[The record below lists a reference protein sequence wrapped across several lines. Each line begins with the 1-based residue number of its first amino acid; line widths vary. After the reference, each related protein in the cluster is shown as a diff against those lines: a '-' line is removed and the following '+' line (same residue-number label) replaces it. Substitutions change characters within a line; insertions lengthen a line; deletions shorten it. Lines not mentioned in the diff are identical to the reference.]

1 MRHLLTA
8 AAAPPAIWC
17 AVLLE
22 HVSSS
27 ADSLSR
33 DVLGVLAVDALL
45 GVAALLVVA
54 APLMGVAAVT
64 TPRGVT
70 GTGRPVSRWRGARHA
85 VAAVA
90 VLTGVSAALL
100 VLAWGVG
107 GDAGLGILRSHVTL
121 TVAGLSL
128 AAFGA
133 ACATWIRHPLDAS
146 LACLVVVVP
155 VTAGVLAFGPVLEGL
170 SPEGL
175 ERAMAASPVAMAAV
189 TAGVDLFRVD
199 PFYQISPVAHVT
211 ATYPDWRTACQ
222 LYLLAAIVSCGGILI
237 GSRVLAPAPIL
248 KGSL

>member
-22 HVSSS
+22 RVSSS

-33 DVLGVLAVDALL
+33 DVFSALAVDALV
-45 GVAALLVVA
+45 GVATLLVVA
-54 APLMGVAAVT
+54 APLAGVAAVMT
-64 TPRGVT
+64 QRGAS
-70 GTGRPVSRWRGARHA
+70 GTGQPGSWWRAAGHV

-90 VLTGVSAALL
+90 VLTGVSAALMA
-100 VLAWGVG
+100 LAWGVG
-107 GDAGLGILRSHVTL
+107 EDAGPGILRSHITL

-146 LACLVVVVP
+146 LACLLVVVP

-170 SPEGL
+170 SPAGL

-189 TAGVDLFRVD
+189 TAGVDIFRMD

-211 ATYPDWRTACQ
+211 ATYPDWSAACQ